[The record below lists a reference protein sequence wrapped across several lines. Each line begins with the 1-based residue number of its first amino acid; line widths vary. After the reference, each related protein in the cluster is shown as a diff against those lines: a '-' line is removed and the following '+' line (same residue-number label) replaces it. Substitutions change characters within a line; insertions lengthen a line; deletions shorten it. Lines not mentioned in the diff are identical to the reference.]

1 FASILVHVRSS
12 QSVRKLM
19 DLQPEQATRLDA
31 NGQEEEISVDRL
43 QQGDHVRVRPGQRI
57 PIDGKVIQGSSAVD
71 QQLVTGEPLPREI
84 NKDDEVIGGSIN
96 VNGSLVI
103 EVTRVGE
110 DAFLHKVA
118 RQVAEAR
125 VMKPGILRFGDR
137 ILNIY
142 IHKEF
147 TLAETGGFAWSVDIL
162 IFESEQ
168 GWLMR

>member
-1 FASILVHVRSS
+1 
-12 QSVRKLM
+12 M

-84 NKDDEVIGGSIN
+84 NKEDEVIGGSLN

-110 DAFLHKVA
+110 DTFHDEVRRAVQDA
-118 RQVAEAR
+118 
-125 VMKPGILRFGDR
+125 
-137 ILNIY
+137 
-142 IHKEF
+142 
-147 TLAETGGFAWSVDIL
+147 
-162 IFESEQ
+162 
-168 GWLMR
+168 

>member
-1 FASILVHVRSS
+1 ILIAVWPAPFVLRNAWQALRRGILKQDVLAASAAVGGRVGGVTGQNWLAWPGHDYVSATMFLLAFHCVGVFASILVHVCSS

-84 NKDDEVIGGSIN
+84 NKD
-96 VNGSLVI
+96 
-103 EVTRVGE
+103 
-110 DAFLHKVA
+110 
-118 RQVAEAR
+118 
-125 VMKPGILRFGDR
+125 
-137 ILNIY
+137 
-142 IHKEF
+142 
-147 TLAETGGFAWSVDIL
+147 
-162 IFESEQ
+162 
-168 GWLMR
+168 